1 MATSGKASQETS
13 EPWYADG
20 LRFRCTQCGD
30 CCTGAEGY
38 VWVNQEEVEA
48 ISAAL
53 GMKQE
58 TFERLYVKRV
68 GIRRSLKERAGGD
81 CVLLDKETRRCTVY
95 YTRPRQCRTW
105 PFWNSNLR
113 SREAWDEAAEACPG
127 CNKGDLV
134 PLEQI
139 VEQASKIRL

>member
-1 MATSGKASQETS
+1 MAKTAKTSPTASD
-13 EPWYADG
+13 PWYADG

-38 VWVNQEEVEA
+38 VWVNQQEVEELA
-48 ISAAL
+48 EAV
-53 GMKQE
+53 GMKPE
-58 TFERLYVKRV
+58 TFERRFVKRV
-68 GIRRSLKERAGGD
+68 GIRRSLKERANGD
-81 CVLLDKETRRCTVY
+81 CVLLDKETRRCTAYEV
-95 YTRPRQCRTW
+95 RPRQCRTW

-127 CNKGDLV
+127 CNKGSLV

-139 VEQASKIRL
+139 VEQASKIKL

>member
-1 MATSGKASQETS
+1 MAKAAKTSPPAS

-38 VWVNQEEVEA
+38 VWVNQQEVEELA
-48 ISAAL
+48 EAV
-53 GMKQE
+53 GMKPE
-58 TFERLYVKRV
+58 TFERRFVKRV
-68 GIRRSLKERAGGD
+68 GIRRSLKERANGD
-81 CVLLDKETRRCTVY
+81 CVLLDKETRRCTAYEV
-95 YTRPRQCRTW
+95 RPRQCRTW

-127 CNKGDLV
+127 CNKGSLV

-139 VEQASKIRL
+139 VEQASKIKL

>member
-1 MATSGKASQETS
+1 M
-13 EPWYADG
+13 
-20 LRFRCTQCGD
+20 
-30 CCTGAEGY
+30 
-38 VWVNQEEVEA
+38 
-48 ISAAL
+48 
-53 GMKQE
+53 
-58 TFERLYVKRV
+58 
-68 GIRRSLKERAGGD
+68 
-81 CVLLDKETRRCTVY
+81 LLDKETRRCTVY
-95 YTRPRQCRTW
+95 DTRPRQCRTW

>member
-1 MATSGKASQETS
+1 MAKAAKTSPPAS

-38 VWVNQEEVEA
+38 VWVNQQEVEDLA
-48 ISAAL
+48 EAV
-53 GMKQE
+53 GMKPE
-58 TFERLYVKRV
+58 TFERRFVKRV
-68 GIRRSLKERAGGD
+68 GIRRSLKERANGD
-81 CVLLDKETRRCTVY
+81 CVLLDKETRRCTAYEV
-95 YTRPRQCRTW
+95 RPRQCRTW

-127 CNKGDLV
+127 CNKGSLV

-139 VEQASKIRL
+139 VEQASKIKL

>member
-1 MATSGKASQETS
+1 MAKAAKTSPPAS

-38 VWVNQEEVEA
+38 VWVNQQEVEDLA
-48 ISAAL
+48 EAV
-53 GMKQE
+53 GMKPE
-58 TFERLYVKRV
+58 TFERRFVKRV
-68 GIRRSLKERAGGD
+68 GIRRSLKERANGD
-81 CVLLDKETRRCTVY
+81 CVLLDKETRKCTAYEV
-95 YTRPRQCRTW
+95 RPRQCRTW

-127 CNKGDLV
+127 CNKGSLV

-139 VEQASKIRL
+139 VEQASKIKL

>member
-1 MATSGKASQETS
+1 MAKAAKTSPPAS

-38 VWVNQEEVEA
+38 VWVNQQEVEELA
-48 ISAAL
+48 EAV
-53 GMKQE
+53 GMKAE
-58 TFERLYVKRV
+58 TFERRFVKRV
-68 GIRRSLKERAGGD
+68 GIRRSLKERANGD
-81 CVLLDKETRRCTVY
+81 CVLLDKETRRCTAYEV
-95 YTRPRQCRTW
+95 RPRQCRTW

-127 CNKGDLV
+127 CNKGNLV

-139 VEQASKIRL
+139 VEQASKIKL